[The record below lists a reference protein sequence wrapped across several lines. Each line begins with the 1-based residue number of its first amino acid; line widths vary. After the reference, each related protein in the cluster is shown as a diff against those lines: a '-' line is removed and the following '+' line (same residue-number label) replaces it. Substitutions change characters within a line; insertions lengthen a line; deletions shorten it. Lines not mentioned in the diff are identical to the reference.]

1 MNSTDRVAPVQTPT
15 WPLSQSGRAGKKE
28 RLSRLPLKAKNEIIS
43 FLGEFCGTFMFLLL
57 AFLST
62 HTVVTENPTDLPL
75 DNAGR
80 LYIALAF
87 GFSLAANVWI
97 FYRVSGGLFNPAV
110 TLALLLVGAI
120 KPLRAA
126 LLLIAQLVA
135 GIAAAA
141 VASGLTPG
149 PLNVSNKL
157 VEGISHTRG
166 LFIEMFLTAQLVL
179 AVLILAVEKHK
190 STFLAPVGIGLAL
203 FVIHMAGVPY
213 DGCSVNPARS
223 LGPQVVSGFQGYDWI
238 FYVGPLLG
246 SLLAVGLY
254 KLLKVLV
261 YETAN
266 PGQDFDELET
276 AMFIRD
282 PNARTREQVIR
293 PSASW
298 RGYSYKHGS
307 VQDSPNPQEKGS
319 IDGSVRDGFHH
330 RAPES
335 GGNIV

>member
-1 MNSTDRVAPVQTPT
+1 
-15 WPLSQSGRAGKKE
+15 
-28 RLSRLPLKAKNEIIS
+28 
-43 FLGEFCGTFMFLLL
+43 LLL

-62 HTVVTENPTDLPL
+62 HIVVTENPTTLPL
-75 DNAGR
+75 DNSGR

-97 FYRVSGGLFNPAV
+97 FYRISGGLFNPAV
-110 TLALLLVGAI
+110 TLGLLLVGAI
-120 KPLRAA
+120 KPLRAG

-157 VEGISHTRG
+157 VDGVSHTRG

-179 AVLILAVEKHK
+179 AVLVLAVEKHK
-190 STFLAPVGIGLAL
+190 ATFLAPVGIGLAL
-203 FVIHMAGVPY
+203 FVVHMAGVPY

-238 FYVGPLLG
+238 FYVGPFLG

-282 PNARTREQVIR
+282 ANARTRDQVIR

-298 RGYSYKHGS
+298 RGQSYNHASFSG
-307 VQDSPNPQEKGS
+307 SPNPQEKDS
-319 IDGSVRDGFHH
+319 VDGSVSNDYHARGAD
-330 RAPES
+330 RETQM
-335 GGNIV
+335 V